1 MSVLNIS
8 QYSTTELFQQR
19 IALWIH
25 QGNYYAQHWNNP
37 YKDFDTDPYVKS
49 IEVKIADYTKLIE
62 QREQEEQ
69 EEQEE
74 REKQEKQKEKEDPCD
89 DAPSGMPSFD
99 VDLDENLLNYSS
111 LSVLYFVPNVIRIMD
126 GAMGWP

>member
-19 IALWIH
+19 TALWIH

-69 EEQEE
+69 KEQ
-74 REKQEKQKEKEDPCD
+74 EDPCD
-89 DAPSGMPSFD
+89 DAPSAMPSFD